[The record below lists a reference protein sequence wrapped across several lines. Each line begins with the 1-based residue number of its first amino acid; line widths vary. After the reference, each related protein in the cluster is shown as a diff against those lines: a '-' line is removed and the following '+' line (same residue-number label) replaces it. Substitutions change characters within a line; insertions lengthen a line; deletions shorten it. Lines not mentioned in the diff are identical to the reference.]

1 MDRGHKPDSVPPAG
15 SVIYLSSFEGRVAIN
30 PKLTRRTG
38 QAGAAEETGSLQ
50 LPI

>member
-1 MDRGHKPDSVPPAG
+1 MDRGYKPDSVPLLG
-15 SVIYLSSFEGRVAIN
+15 SVIYLPSFGGLVAIN

-38 QAGAAEETGSLQ
+38 QAGTAEEAGSLQ